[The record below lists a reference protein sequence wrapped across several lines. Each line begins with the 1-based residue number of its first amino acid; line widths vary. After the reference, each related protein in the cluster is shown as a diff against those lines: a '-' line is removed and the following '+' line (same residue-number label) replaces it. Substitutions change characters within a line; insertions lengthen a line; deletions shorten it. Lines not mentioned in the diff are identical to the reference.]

1 LASPLVPGDSARK
14 PTLGDCVVSY
24 LFRTLLY
31 TRTND
36 EQPNAC
42 IPVTLPNLYWTLRI
56 LLRPD
61 ILLGQTY
68 VDGHWS
74 VEPEKLFDFLYLIRA
89 QEHSRLQ
96 NWFLLS
102 KRTHLLRDALKQRV
116 FPVRAT
122 RAVVEHY
129 NTDPLFMSLI
139 LGKSLS
145 YTCAFFDH
153 ARSRLDD
160 AQQNK
165 LDFIA
170 TRIGLSKDHH
180 VLDLGT
186 GWGYAPFPLAERIG
200 CHVTGITISEVQVDF
215 CEKRRQ
221 ESPARDR
228 LTFVCSDYAD
238 FSRPGA
244 FDRVISMGMLE
255 HVGKYQYKSF
265 FDKVAELLDQDGLGL
280 IHSIVE
286 RQEISPDAWIDRNI
300 FPGGYIPTIS
310 EVVDGIENSACDLVA
325 IHTHDKTNYFKTL
338 EAWKSNLFENRFQC
352 EERLNQ
358 LGLSAL
364 QATKVIRI
372 WEYFL
377 STSQIAFSSGFGEC
391 KVSQFIVRRR
401 R

>member
-1 LASPLVPGDSARK
+1 
-14 PTLGDCVVSY
+14 
-24 LFRTLLY
+24 
-31 TRTND
+31 
-36 EQPNAC
+36 
-42 IPVTLPNLYWTLRI
+42 
-56 LLRPD
+56 
-61 ILLGQTY
+61 
-68 VDGHWS
+68 
-74 VEPEKLFDFLYLIRA
+74 
-89 QEHSRLQ
+89 
-96 NWFLLS
+96 
-102 KRTHLLRDALKQRV
+102 
-116 FPVRAT
+116 
-122 RAVVEHY
+122 VVEHY
-129 NTDPLFMSLI
+129 NTDPLFMSFI

-145 YTCAFFDH
+145 YTCAFFDQSH
-153 ARSRLDD
+153 SRLDD

-170 TRIGLSKDHH
+170 TRIGLSKDHR

-186 GWGYAPFPLAERIG
+186 GWGYAPFPLAEEIG

-238 FSRPGA
+238 FSPPGP

-255 HVGKYQYKSF
+255 HVGKYQYRNF
-265 FDKVAELLDQDGLGL
+265 FDRVAEFLDGDGVGL

-286 RQEISPDAWIDRNI
+286 RREISPDAWIDRNV

-310 EVVDGIENSACDLVA
+310 EVVEGIESSACKLIA
-325 IHTHDKTNYFKTL
+325 IHTHDKGNYFKTL
-338 EAWKSNLFENRFQC
+338 EAWKNNLFENRSQC

-358 LGLSAL
+358 LGLSTS

-377 STSQIAFSSGFGEC
+377 STSQVAFSSSFGEC
-391 KVSQFIVRRR
+391 QVCQFVISRRR
-401 R
+401 